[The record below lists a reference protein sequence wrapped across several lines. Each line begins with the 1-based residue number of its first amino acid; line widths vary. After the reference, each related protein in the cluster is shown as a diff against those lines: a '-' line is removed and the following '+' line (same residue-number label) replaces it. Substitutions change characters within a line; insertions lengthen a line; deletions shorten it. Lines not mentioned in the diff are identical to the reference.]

1 MYVIAEIGVNHDGS
15 IEKAKELVGLAK
27 NSGADAVKFQ
37 SFSANRLATEKTKK
51 VEYQLR
57 SRGEEESHLAMLKR
71 LEFDID
77 TMLKVKE
84 YCNSLEI
91 DFLSTPY
98 DIVAANELIDIG
110 VEIFKT
116 ASADIV
122 DLALHSYLSK
132 NAKKVIISC
141 GMATLGEIEDCLT
154 CYDSSST
161 EIILLHCVSNYPA
174 SPESINLE
182 AIKTLQNAFGLA
194 VGFSDHTIG
203 YTAAAMSVVYGVE
216 LLEKHFTY
224 DKKAD
229 GPDHYASSEP
239 DELREL
245 IIQCKIAERML
256 GSSVKK
262 IQQEEFNMRN
272 TSRKSLH
279 FAMSLRK
286 GEIINESHLKL
297 IRPNTGIAISEIQN
311 IIGMKITSDAKMNEP
326 VTYEQFK

>member
-15 IEKAKELVGLAK
+15 LKRAKELISLAK

-37 SFSANRLATEKTKK
+37 SFSAERLATEKTKK

-57 SRGEEESHLAMLKR
+57 SRGKEESHLEMLKR

-77 TMLKVKE
+77 TMFKVKK
-84 YCNSLEI
+84 YCDALEI

-98 DIVAANELIDIG
+98 DKVAANELIDMG

-122 DLALHSYLSK
+122 DLALHSYLSN
-132 NAKKVIISC
+132 NAKKVIVSC
-141 GMATLGEIEDCLT
+141 GMATLGEIEDCLA
-154 CYDSSST
+154 CYDLSNT

-182 AIKTLQNAFGLA
+182 AIKTLKNAFGVS

-203 YTAAAMSVVYGVE
+203 YTAAVMSVAYGVE

-224 DKKAD
+224 DKNAD

-239 DELREL
+239 DELKEL
-245 IIQCKIAERML
+245 IIQCEIAERML
-256 GSSVKK
+256 SSSVEEV
-262 IQQEEFNMRN
+262 QQEERN
-272 TSRKSLH
+272 TEEYKGKTCTSPCHFRKEKSLI
-279 FAMSLRK
+279 K
-286 GEIINESHLKL
+286 VI
-297 IRPNTGIAISEIQN
+297 
-311 IIGMKITSDAKMNEP
+311 
-326 VTYEQFK
+326 

>member
-15 IEKAKELVGLAK
+15 IERAKELVSLAK

-57 SRGEEESHLAMLKR
+57 SRGEDESHLDMLRR

-77 TMLKVKE
+77 TMLRVKN
-84 YCNSLEI
+84 YCDTLEI

-98 DIVAANELIDIG
+98 DIISAKELMNIG

-122 DLALHSYLSK
+122 DLALHSYLSQ

-141 GMATLGEIEDCLT
+141 GMATLGEIEDCLA
-154 CYDSSST
+154 CYNSSST
-161 EIILLHCVSNYPA
+161 EIVLLHCVSNYPA

-182 AIKTLQNAFGLA
+182 VIRTLQNAFGLS

-203 YTAAAMSVVYGVE
+203 YTAAVMSVAYGVE

-224 DKKAD
+224 NKNAD
-229 GPDHYASSEP
+229 GPDHNASCEP
-239 DELREL
+239 DELKEL
-245 IIQCKIAERML
+245 IIQCEIAERML

-262 IQQEEFNMRN
+262 VQQEELNMRK

-279 FAMSLRK
+279 FSASLKR

-297 IRPNTGIAISEIQN
+297 IRPNTGISPSEIQN
-311 IIGMKITSDAKMNEP
+311 IIGMKITCDVEVNGP
-326 VTYEQFK
+326 VNYEQFK

>member
-15 IEKAKELVGLAK
+15 IKRAKELVGLAK

-57 SRGEEESHLAMLKR
+57 SGGEDESHLDMLRR
-71 LEFDID
+71 LEFDND
-77 TMLKVKE
+77 TMLEVKN
-84 YCNSLEI
+84 YCDSQEI

-98 DIVAANELIDIG
+98 DLISANELINIG
-110 VEIFKT
+110 VEVFKT

-122 DLALHSYLSK
+122 DLALHSYLSN

-141 GMATLGEIEDCLT
+141 GMATLGEIEDCLA

-161 EIILLHCVSNYPA
+161 EIVLLHCVSNYPA
-174 SPESINLE
+174 SPESINME
-182 AIKTLQNAFGLA
+182 VIKTLQNAFGLG

-203 YTAAAMSVVYGVE
+203 YTAAVMSVAYGVE

-224 DKKAD
+224 DKNAD
-229 GPDHYASSEP
+229 GPDHYASCEP
-239 DELREL
+239 DELKEL
-245 IIQCKIAERML
+245 IVQCEIAERML

-262 IQQEEFNMRN
+262 IQQEELNMRK

-279 FAMSLRK
+279 FAIPLKR

-297 IRPNTGIAISEIQN
+297 TRPNTGIAISEIQN
-311 IIGMKITSDAKMNEP
+311 ILGMKITADVEANEP
-326 VTYEQFK
+326 VKYEQFK